1 MNTNG
6 TINISSKT
14 DSVQKGN
21 VIRIPRIS
29 LPSKIEILDP
39 RENII

>member
-29 LPSKIEILDP
+29 LPNKIEILDP